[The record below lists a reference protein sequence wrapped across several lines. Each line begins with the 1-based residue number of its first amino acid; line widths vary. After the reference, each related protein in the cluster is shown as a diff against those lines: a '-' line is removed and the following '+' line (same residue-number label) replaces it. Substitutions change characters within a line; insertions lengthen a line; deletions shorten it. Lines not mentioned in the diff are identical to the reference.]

1 MPRTVRTAEYA
12 PLPQLADYARPH
24 VHLASVDPESTM
36 RWMARETQIA
46 QQDTSLRLFA
56 EKLVVGVFP
65 HDYLSEYAAV
75 LNWVRLH
82 IRYTRD
88 PVTIEQV
95 KTPAA
100 VLETESGDCDDLS
113 TCIGSLLGTLGAKI
127 RYVAGAFA
135 HDADGQ
141 PALTHVWCEAWEPN
155 IKAWVVL
162 DPVPGRRVGQMLNK
176 LISAKMIM
184 ALE

>member
-1 MPRTVRTAEYA
+1 M
-12 PLPQLADYARPH
+12 L
-24 VHLASVDPESTM
+24 
-36 RWMARETQIA
+36 WMARETQLA
-46 QQDTSLRLFA
+46 QEDASLRLFA
-56 EKLVVGVFP
+56 ETLVTGLFP

-82 IRYTRD
+82 IRYVRD

-95 KTPAA
+95 KTPRA
-100 VLETESGDCDDLS
+100 VLETEGSDCDDMSVL
-113 TCIGSLLGTLGAKI
+113 IGSLLGTLGAKI
-127 RYVAGAFA
+127 RYVAGAFTNNS
-135 HDADGQ
+135 DGT

-155 IKAWVVL
+155 IKGWVVL
-162 DPVPGRRVGQMLNK
+162 DPVPGRRVGQMLGK